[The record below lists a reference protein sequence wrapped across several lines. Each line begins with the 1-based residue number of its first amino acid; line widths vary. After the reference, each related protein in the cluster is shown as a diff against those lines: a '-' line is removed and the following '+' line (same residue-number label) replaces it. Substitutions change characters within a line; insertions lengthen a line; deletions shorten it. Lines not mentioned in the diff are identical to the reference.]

1 MSEYSDSSD
10 LINGVVRGLND
21 ANNSVLTNEFQR
33 MARERASQEQ
43 AMRYTIKE
51 QKAMEAALLHS
62 NKIMEASQR
71 RQASRADTAER
82 ENNELKALNSALEQK
97 NKEYQ
102 ELLAKPLSEI
112 IDDYKRLKDD
122 YDKLHQKMEDWIYS
136 QKAFRTLA
144 YEYAALLNMTDE
156 QVEKNYAEIIK
167 SVKYLDW
174 AARAKQKST

>member
-10 LINGVVRGLND
+10 LINGVIRGLND

-33 MARERASQEQ
+33 MARDSASQEQ
-43 AMRYTIKE
+43 ALRHTLKE
-51 QKAMEAALLHS
+51 KAAMEAALIHS
-62 NKIMEASQR
+62 HQSMMDKQVR
-71 RQASRADTAER
+71 RTETAIR
-82 ENNELKALNSALEQK
+82 ENEELKALNSALDQK
-97 NKEYQ
+97 NREYQ

-112 IDDYKRLKDD
+112 IDDYKRLQND

-156 QVEKNYAEIIK
+156 QVEKTYTEIEK
-167 SVKYLDW
+167 SVKYLDSV
-174 AARAKQKST
+174 ARAKQKSI